1 MRVEHWQNGVKQGAA
16 AARSMLGRGQPYDE
30 VHWFWSD
37 QFDAN
42 IQYAGFHA
50 AWDRMVVR
58 GSLAERKFLAF
69 YLAEDR
75 LESVVAINQGRD
87 VRRALPIIKSRV
99 AVDPARL
106 EDPTVDLRT
115 LAPATG

>member
-1 MRVEHWQNGVKQGAA
+1 
-16 AARSMLGRGQPYDE
+16 MLGRGQPYDE

-50 AWDRMVVR
+50 TWDRMVVR

-69 YLAEDR
+69 YLAQGR

-87 VRRALPIIKSRV
+87 VRRAVQIIKARA

-115 LAPATG
+115 LAPAAA